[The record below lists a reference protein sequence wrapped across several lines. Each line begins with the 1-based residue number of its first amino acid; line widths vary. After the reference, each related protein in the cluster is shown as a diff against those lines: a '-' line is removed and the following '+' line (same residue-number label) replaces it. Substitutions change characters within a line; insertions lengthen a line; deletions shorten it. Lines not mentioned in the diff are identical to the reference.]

1 VNVNAAGMVR
11 HGAMTGMC
19 LFQSARQQ
27 LLLCCANSACFVLW
41 RRWQHGI
48 APLYAAA
55 ANGFAECVQA
65 LVEGGAEKEVLTE
78 VREVTQS
85 ARA

>member
-1 VNVNAAGMVR
+1 
-11 HGAMTGMC
+11 
-19 LFQSARQQ
+19 
-27 LLLCCANSACFVLW
+27 VLW